1 MSMKDFISE
10 IISRTRNEKAKL
22 VEAVTAGTNIHSFDD
37 YQYLIGQIDGLRVA
51 LEIVDEILTEDEEA
65 E

>member
-10 IISRTRNEKAKL
+10 IIRRVRDEKSKL
-22 VEAVTAGTNIHSFDD
+22 AEAVTAGTNIHSYEDFRF
-37 YQYLIGQIDGLRVA
+37 LIGQIDGLRLT
-51 LEIVDEILTEDEEA
+51 LEIVDEILTEDEE